1 MLLLTFLLFD
11 VRHLHGKLNT
21 HVPFGHH
28 TPWIHVLLSFPLPS
42 IPTLTQKKYQISNI
56 IQRKRSQRN
65 TPHQSHCFFFALHKQ
80 TPHKIY
86 YMLHHRFHY
95 YYYKHLFSVHIILA
109 YIMRTWKLS
118 HTHIITT
125 NRHIR
130 IWSLCFHFFV
140 LFLRCITLT
149 HTLDRGLLYCTCN
162 ISFTDS

>member
-95 YYYKHLFSVHIILA
+95 YYYKHLFSIYNA
-109 YIMRTWKLS
+109 YLKTLTYTHHHHKSAHS
-118 HTHIITT
+118 HLIAV
-125 NRHIR
+125 
-130 IWSLCFHFFV
+130 FP
-140 LFLRCITLT
+140 FLRTFLTMHYPDAYTGPWSTLL
-149 HTLDRGLLYCTCN
+149 HM
-162 ISFTDS
+162 

>member
-109 YIMRTWKLS
+109 LYYIGIYNAYLKTLTYTHHHHKSAHS
-118 HTHIITT
+118 HLIAV
-125 NRHIR
+125 
-130 IWSLCFHFFV
+130 FP
-140 LFLRCITLT
+140 FLRTFLTMHYPDAYTGPWSTLL
-149 HTLDRGLLYCTCN
+149 HM
-162 ISFTDS
+162 

>member
-1 MLLLTFLLFD
+1 MCVICTGSSTLM
-11 VRHLHGKLNT
+11 
-21 HVPFGHH
+21 
-28 TPWIHVLLSFPLPS
+28 FPLAIILPS

-109 YIMRTWKLS
+109 LYYIGIYNAYLKTLTYTHHHHKSAHS
-118 HTHIITT
+118 HLIAV
-125 NRHIR
+125 
-130 IWSLCFHFFV
+130 FP
-140 LFLRCITLT
+140 FLRTFLTMHYPDAYTGPWSTLL
-149 HTLDRGLLYCTCN
+149 HM
-162 ISFTDS
+162 